1 MRLGRS
7 VHDPNLAARTSSLLS
22 TPADSSRFP
31 QVDFRNLDTGGFIS
45 NVISQGKD
53 ETDLYLTFYFEW
65 PYPKV
70 EEGSE
75 EAKKLSD
82 QLWEMARKTVQ
93 HTIDVT
99 REMKSKGELK
109 H

>member
-1 MRLGRS
+1 MIS
-7 VHDPNLAARTSSLLS
+7 RTSSLPS
-22 TPADSSRFP
+22 TLADSPRFP
-31 QVDFRNLDTGGFIS
+31 QVDFRNLDSGGFIS
-45 NVISQGKD
+45 NSISQGKD
-53 ETDLYLTFYFEW
+53 ETDLYLTYYFEW

-70 EEGSE
+70 EEGTE

-93 HTIDVT
+93 HTVDVS